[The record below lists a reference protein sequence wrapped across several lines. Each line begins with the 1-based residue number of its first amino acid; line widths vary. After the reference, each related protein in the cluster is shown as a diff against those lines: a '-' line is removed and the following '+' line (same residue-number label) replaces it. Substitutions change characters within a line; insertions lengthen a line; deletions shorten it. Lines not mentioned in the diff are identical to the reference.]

1 MKLRKHYRMMDEAA
15 TGAADGAAAGAG
27 TGQGGDAAA
36 PAATTTPPAQTQNST
51 QPWHQSIGDADLRQ
65 YVESKGFKDAGEA
78 AKALRDLETS
88 HAVPDDVAAYKLPA
102 PEGDD
107 GKFASQAAQWMKEAG
122 IPVAAG
128 QKLAAQWNAFQAE
141 QMKAEQVAQQQA
153 GERAVA
159 ELRGEWGQQ
168 YDQNVELGRKAMRTF
183 GVPAEVVEKMAGAIG
198 DAQTIRVFQAIG
210 KSMSEST
217 LNPGGEGGS
226 TSPAGDEHAARAARM
241 FPSMHQGK

>member
-1 MKLRKHYRMMDEAA
+1 MKVRKHYRLMNEAA

-27 TGQGGDAAA
+27 TGQGGEPASAA
-36 PAATTTPPAQTQNST
+36 TTPPAQTQNST
-51 QPWHQSIGDADLRQ
+51 QPWHEAIGDAELRQ
-65 YVESKGFKDAGEA
+65 YVEGKGFKDAGEA
-78 AKALRDLETS
+78 AKALRDLEAS
-88 HAVPDDVAAYKLPA
+88 HATPDDVAAYKLPV

-122 IPVAAG
+122 IPVGAG
-128 QKLAAQWNAFQAE
+128 QKLAQQWNAFQAE
-141 QMKAEQVAQQQA
+141 QAKAAQVAQQQA
-153 GERAVA
+153 GERAIA
-159 ELRGEWGQQ
+159 DLRGEWGQQ

-183 GVPAEVVEKMAGAIG
+183 GVPAEVVEKMAGAMG

-226 TSPAGDEHAARAARM
+226 TSPAGDEYAARAARM
-241 FPSMHQGK
+241 FPSMKDAK